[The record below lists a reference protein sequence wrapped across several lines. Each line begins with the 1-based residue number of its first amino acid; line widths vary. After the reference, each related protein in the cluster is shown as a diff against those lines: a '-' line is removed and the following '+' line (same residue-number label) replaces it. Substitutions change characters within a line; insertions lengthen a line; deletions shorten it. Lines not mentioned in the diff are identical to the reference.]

1 MNLLSDRL
9 KAALKEERQRRKD
22 ANEPKLTDTKIWKA
36 AGVTSGAMAGWKS
49 GRIKMTLDKAMKVA
63 PLLRVNPWWLF
74 DESRPKTEGIDEGIQ
89 RRQTRPSDNRTRF
102 IAPEPIDPS
111 MEHRM
116 APTMKWKDVLSG
128 KAPAMFKLMIE
139 GNSMI
144 PDLCPEEV
152 ITVDQRIQPVS
163 GDFVIVSHSGGKGDT
178 DINVRLYSIEG
189 NKEFVA
195 ATNTAWNGNFH
206 ELPDTAKI
214 IGVVISRL
222 TFFRRRENTARKVT
236 EMVDG

>member
-1 MNLLSDRL
+1 MSTFQDRL
-9 KAALKEERQRRKD
+9 NSAIDEEKARRKEEGEKR
-22 ANEPKLTDTKIWKA
+22 LFDTELWKA
-36 AGVTSGAMAGWKS
+36 AGVTSGAMSQWRKGITSA
-49 GRIKMTLDKAMKVA
+49 KMDNCLKMA

-116 APTMKWKDVLSG
+116 APTMKWKDVLNG
-128 KAPAMFKLMIE
+128 KAPAMFKLMVE

-163 GDFVIVSHSGGKGDT
+163 GDFVIVSYSGGKGDT

-195 ATNTAWNGNFH
+195 ATNLQWNGNFH
-206 ELPDTAKI
+206 ELPDSAKI